1 MQKKFKML
9 VNREEK
15 RQKYLRPMKVIKV
28 VYIAS
33 PMKVKTS
40 ASKFRDLVQ
49 ELTGQD
55 SDTARYMEVNG
66 GDNQSSFTFS
76 DQQLGVD
83 INDGVSNKLPLSNSC
98 GEFLPYS
105 ESYFKPFNEHLQ
117 FDVLG
122 SLGPI

>member
-1 MQKKFKML
+1 MDVL
-9 VNREEK
+9 GVNQVKNK
-15 RQKYLRPMKVIKV
+15 RQAKGSKKGIKV

-66 GDNQSSFTFS
+66 GDHQGSFTFS

-83 INDGVSNKLPLSNSC
+83 INGGVSNKLPLSNSC
-98 GEFLPYS
+98 GESLPYP
-105 ESYFKPFNEHLQ
+105 ESFFKAFNEHLQ

-122 SLGPI
+122 SMGPV

>member
-76 DQQLGVD
+76 DQ
-83 INDGVSNKLPLSNSC
+83 
-98 GEFLPYS
+98 
-105 ESYFKPFNEHLQ
+105 
-117 FDVLG
+117 
-122 SLGPI
+122 